1 LFIYTAMGCSSSQ
14 PASSPYISV
23 TPPPPAPESIPV
35 GTAIGGS
42 GPSTTTF
49 RCRCG
54 NCGNEF
60 LVSQVG
66 VRVSCPQCGSLNDI
80 PDAPPPASLPPA
92 PSKSKTHHL
101 LETSDSKTIEC
112 IKEALDGVEKRPC
125 KYGLGCYRRKGEHL
139 DAFYHPDDDKYALSL
154 WKHPEIKGEFLTLT
168 QCMKF
173 MDPFDKGIIDDKQLL
188 GELLKHIQGNAA
200 PQEDALDKI
209 WSDID
214 DDGNGYASFSEF
226 VEWADQYGLKL
237 PVGMEEKN
245 NGTSRQS
252 SAMGLKC
259 GFPGCT
265 GGRGGQSC
273 TCFKPRRD
281 DHRIC
286 VCGHKRSVHTVN
298 DDVSNIAV
306 PAYWQNKE
314 QTNWKGAEWVDCS
327 DRVAE
332 FQALIDGSLKRV
344 WTRDRGRDSGGSQ
357 KPVPTGYNVKLV
369 KRNENKKI
377 WRKYWLKKRLIQ
389 ANILT
394 LDETT
399 PFVPYTVKTA
409 SSSFSDLSEEPLD
422 QNCNEWLLW
431 HGTSLE
437 GAHSICEE
445 DFKLGDMAGSATGTL
460 YGPGTYFAESSTK
473 SDEYAKESLVDGRR
487 LYTMLLCRVIGGLV
501 KYTDEVEPNAQDLTD
516 ACLHGRYDSVI
527 GDREKCRN
535 TFREFVSF
543 SSDVVYPEYIIHYER
558 QY

>member
-1 LFIYTAMGCSSSQ
+1 VN
-14 PASSPYISV
+14 YIS
-23 TPPPPAPESIPV
+23 TAAPQPKMMKA
-35 GTAIGGS
+35 G
-42 GPSTTTF
+42 
-49 RCRCG
+49 
-54 NCGNEF
+54 
-60 LVSQVG
+60 
-66 VRVSCPQCGSLNDI
+66 
-80 PDAPPPASLPPA
+80 
-92 PSKSKTHHL
+92 SKSKTHHL

-112 IKEALDGVEKRPC
+112 IKCRLDDVQKPPC

-139 DAFYHPDDDKYALSL
+139 EAFYHPDDDLYALSL

-188 GELLKHIQGNAA
+188 GELLKHIKGNAA
-200 PQEDALDKI
+200 PDKGEIDQI

-226 VEWADQYGLKL
+226 VEWASTNLEL

-245 NGTSRQS
+245 NGHSRPS
-252 SAMGLKC
+252 NVGLKC

-265 GGRGGQSC
+265 GGPGGQSC
-273 TCFKPRRD
+273 ECFKPRKS

-286 VCGHKRSVHTVN
+286 ACGHKRTVHTVN
-298 DDVSNIAV
+298 DDVSTIGV
-306 PAYWQNKE
+306 PSYWQNQE
-314 QTNWKGAEWVDCS
+314 QTNESKSNWVDCS
-327 DRVAE
+327 ERLAE
-332 FQALIDGSLKRV
+332 FQELMEGSIKRV

-357 KPVPTGYNVKLV
+357 KPVPSGYTVKYV
-369 KRNENKKI
+369 KRNENKRI

-389 ANILT
+389 ANIQT
-394 LDETT
+394 LDEST
-399 PFVPYTVKTA
+399 PFMAYAVKTA
-409 SSSFSDLSEEPLD
+409 SSSFSDLAAEPLD
-422 QNCNEWLLW
+422 QSCNEWLLW

-437 GAHSICEE
+437 GAESICEQ

-473 SDEYAKESLVDGRR
+473 SDEYAKESLIQGRR
-487 LYTMLLCRVIGGLV
+487 LYTLLLCRVTGGLV
-501 KYTDEVEPNAQDLTD
+501 KYTEEVEPDAQDLTD

-558 QY
+558 VYG